1 MKDLKRAVYGVA
13 SLCIAILVGLFAMQ
27 LVSGQTIALFA
38 VLVGLSATIAIVVL
52 NSNTQEKSVASM
64 LRDDA
69 DPPRN
74 SR

>member
-1 MKDLKRAVYGVA
+1 MKDLKRAVYAVA
-13 SLCIAILVGLFAMQ
+13 SLCLAILVGLFAMHR
-27 LVSGQTIALFA
+27 VGGQTFALFA

-69 DPPRN
+69 DAPR
-74 SR
+74 SSK